1 MKFYFD
7 NIINKNPIPNGLTLE
22 DDLKNL
28 YIKNYEE
35 FKLYSFLEVPRLP
48 SKIDISYLKLEKT
61 TKGYYP
67 LCLDLSE
74 VNLINHVNIK
84 HLFYIGISR
93 LAREKIL
100 IDELKL
106 IVFIYKHN
114 KNINQD
120 ISTINITLQQFTSNF
135 NIVKEDNNIKI
146 NALKGNSYQ

>member
-7 NIINKNPIPNGLTLE
+7 EIINNNPIPNGLTLE
-22 DDLKNL
+22 DDIKNL
-28 YIKNYEE
+28 YIKNYQE
-35 FKLYSFLEVPRLP
+35 FKLYTFLDVPHLP
-48 SKIDISYLKLEKT
+48 FNKDISYLKLEKT

-74 VNLINHVNIK
+74 VNLINPINMK
-84 HLFYIGISR
+84 HLFFMGISS

-106 IVFIYKHN
+106 LLFIYKHN

-120 ISTINITLQQFTSNF
+120 ISTINNTLQQFTTNF
-135 NIVKEDNNIKI
+135 NIVKEDKNIKI
-146 NALKGNSYQ
+146 NTLKGNSYQ